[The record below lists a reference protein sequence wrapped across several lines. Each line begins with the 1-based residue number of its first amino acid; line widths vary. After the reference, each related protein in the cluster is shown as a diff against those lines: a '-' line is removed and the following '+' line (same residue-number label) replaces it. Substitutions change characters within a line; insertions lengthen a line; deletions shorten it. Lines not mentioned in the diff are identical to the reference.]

1 MSDVGDAFGA
11 AAMLILNLESGL
23 AEIVLLS
30 LRISLLAV
38 AAACVIGLPFGA
50 ALAVFRFPGR
60 TLVVV
65 ALNALMGLPPVVV
78 GLIVYLALSRSGPL
92 GTLGLLFTPTAMIIA
107 QVILVAPIIA
117 ALTRQSVNDLWQEY
131 SEHLR
136 SIGSGPLQTILTLLW
151 DNRFSL
157 ITSVLAGFGRASAE
171 VGAVMIVGGN
181 IDHVTRVMTTSIA
194 LETSKGDLTLALG
207 LGIVLLVLALSVN
220 ATAFFV
226 NEAAMKRHG

>member
-38 AAACVIGLPFGA
+38 AAACVIGLPVGA

-131 SEHLR
+131 SEHLK
-136 SIGSGPLQTILTLLW
+136 SIGSGPLQTIRTLLW